1 MIKTKKKLKYK
12 IRKKSIKGGST
23 QEYQPTVQN
32 LTRGIE
38 HGRNAKFLRKA
49 RVNTISVKIKFI
61 ITDMIPYGKKLN
73 KNSLYSSFSPDSYSL
88 TYVETG
94 EEFKLKLYGDLNFV
108 YDETTTYDV
117 FNFLLFRYL
126 GFESSYIKRNNVILE
141 VNNIKYYAVL
151 SRIIN
156 ALLCEDLIVREQEA
170 QILSDG
176 TVRKEI
182 YFSQSK

>member
-49 RVNTISVKIKFI
+49 RVNTVSVKIKFI

-88 TYVETG
+88 TYVDTG
-94 EEFKLKLYGDLNFV
+94 EEFKLKLYGDLNFI
-108 YDETTTYDV
+108 YDD
-117 FNFLLFRYL
+117 
-126 GFESSYIKRNNVILE
+126 
-141 VNNIKYYAVL
+141 
-151 SRIIN
+151 
-156 ALLCEDLIVREQEA
+156 
-170 QILSDG
+170 
-176 TVRKEI
+176 
-182 YFSQSK
+182 